1 MLRIVLITLVALNVC
16 GLALWWA
23 EPEVTSAAPETS
35 ASSVA
40 PAAASLPGPTTEA
53 RVTVASAVPARAALP
68 GPPTE
73 PTAAA
78 VTALPTIAPATP
90 LAGEPAPAEAAEP
103 ALPTIAPAIPLAAEP
118 APAEAAP
125 AALPVAAVPSALPAT
140 SSPERRAE
148 VQPPKPQAATAVT
161 IVNGSEL
168 SAKTITVLSDAKAV
182 SQAGPLAPKAK
193 ATLELPKMTGC
204 LVTVAATFEGGS
216 VSDGR
221 TIDLCKVK
229 LVRLTD

>member
-1 MLRIVLITLVALNVC
+1 MLRIVLITLVVLNVC
-16 GLALWWA
+16 GLAFWWA

-35 ASSVA
+35 ASSVS
-40 PAAASLPGPTTEA
+40 PAAAQPGPTTEA
-53 RVTVASAVPARAALP
+53 RVTVASSVPARAALP
-68 GPPTE
+68 EPPIE
-73 PTAAA
+73 PTPAA

-90 LAGEPAPAEAAEP
+90 LAGEPAPAEAAVP

-148 VQPPKPQAATAVT
+148 VQPAKPQAATAVT

-193 ATLELPKMTGC
+193 ATLRLPKMTGC

>member
-1 MLRIVLITLVALNVC
+1 VL
-16 GLALWWA
+16 
-23 EPEVTSAAPETS
+23 
-35 ASSVA
+35 
-40 PAAASLPGPTTEA
+40 
-53 RVTVASAVPARAALP
+53 
-68 GPPTE
+68 
-73 PTAAA
+73 
-78 VTALPTIAPATP
+78 
-90 LAGEPAPAEAAEP
+90 

-118 APAEAAP
+118 APAEAAH

-148 VQPPKPQAATAVT
+148 VQPPKTQAATAVT

-193 ATLELPKMTGC
+193 ATLRLPKMTGC

>member
-1 MLRIVLITLVALNVC
+1 V
-16 GLALWWA
+16 
-23 EPEVTSAAPETS
+23 
-35 ASSVA
+35 
-40 PAAASLPGPTTEA
+40 
-53 RVTVASAVPARAALP
+53 
-68 GPPTE
+68 
-73 PTAAA
+73 
-78 VTALPTIAPATP
+78 
-90 LAGEPAPAEAAEP
+90 P

-140 SSPERRAE
+140 SSAERRAE
-148 VQPPKPQAATAVT
+148 MQPKPKPQAATAVT

-168 SAKTITVLSDAKAV
+168 SAEAITVLSDAKAV

-193 ATLELPKMTGC
+193 ATLRLPKMTGC